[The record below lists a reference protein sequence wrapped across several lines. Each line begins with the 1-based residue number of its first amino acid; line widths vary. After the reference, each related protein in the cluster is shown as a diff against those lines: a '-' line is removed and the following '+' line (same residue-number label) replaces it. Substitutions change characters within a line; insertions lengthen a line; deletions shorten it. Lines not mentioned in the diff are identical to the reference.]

1 MLAECVRQCRF
12 CSASGLDLKTGGRMG
27 KAQKRV
33 SAKSRPQEIDRVL
46 ASLEPEPQSDPNG
59 VEFKI
64 ELPKHYRTCH
74 LFDGS
79 IATAIYLRPSA
90 VQGRNGK
97 DGLAN
102 KVNLPR

>member
-1 MLAECVRQCRF
+1 MQDLL
-12 CSASGLDLKTGGRMG
+12 SSSGLDLKTGDRMG

-33 SAKSRPQEIDRVL
+33 SAKSRSREIDRL
-46 ASLEPEPQSDPNG
+46 LSSLEPEPQSDPNG

-64 ELPKHYRTCH
+64 ELPKHYRICH
-74 LFDGS
+74 LCDGS

-90 VQGRNGK
+90 VQSRDGK
-97 DGLAN
+97 DGIAN

>member
-1 MLAECVRQCRF
+1 
-12 CSASGLDLKTGGRMG
+12 MG

-33 SAKSRPQEIDRVL
+33 SAKSRSQEIDSVL
-46 ASLEPEPQSDPNG
+46 SSLEPEPQSDPNR

-64 ELPKHYRTCH
+64 ELPKHYRACH
-74 LFDGS
+74 LCDGS
-79 IATAIYLRPSA
+79 VATAIYFRPSA

-97 DGLAN
+97 DGMAN

>member
-1 MLAECVRQCRF
+1 
-12 CSASGLDLKTGGRMG
+12 MG

-33 SAKSRPQEIDRVL
+33 SAKSRSQEIDRVL
-46 ASLEPEPQSDPNG
+46 SSLEPEPQFDSNG

-97 DGLAN
+97 DGFAN